1 MSTGEEREASIAA
14 DLAEEAVDATAKI
27 GVPINEKTAAEV
39 IEHGVDITAPPEYET
54 FTFLSEG
61 GQRSSIT
68 VHFRWGRLIAAIAN
82 GVITGAA
89 VVQMPW
95 LAVFAAIAVLL
106 SLKETTTTYNLKER
120 EASVL
125 WTLWRKRDPG
135 NNTVE
140 KDGLLAAV
148 NAERAKYN
156 HSAISQDKLDH
167 ALDCLKELG
176 MIEQSKHYKSR
187 WFLSESIQIR
197 Y

>member
-1 MSTGEEREASIAA
+1 MSTRDKREASIAA

-27 GVPINEKTAAEV
+27 GVPIEEKTAAEV

-54 FTFLSEG
+54 FTAFGEG
-61 GQRSSIT
+61 GERAIT
-68 VHFRWGRLIAAIAN
+68 VRFRWGRLIAAIAN
-82 GVITGAA
+82 GVIIGAA

-95 LAVFAAIAVLL
+95 IAVFAAIAVLL
-106 SLKETTTTYNLKER
+106 SLKEATTAHNWKER

-125 WTLWRKRDPG
+125 WTLWRKRDPD

-156 HSAISQDKLDH
+156 HRAISQDDLDH
-167 ALDCLKELG
+167 ALDRLKELG
-176 MIEQSKHYKSR
+176 MIEQSKHYRSR
-187 WFLSESIQIR
+187 WILSESIQIH